1 MNRYYSSATKEGKGN
16 LLSLLFVIFRSP
28 RTARRHSMPCDLRV
42 TLEGG
47 TMASAPLHE
56 NRIAGFRAPWM
67 DSRQPLLAPDAAA
80 GQEPMQA
87 STTRTTT
94 TATTDQDQPAANRAR
109 RKPPIAR
116 ECMELE
122 ERVKSLTLHNY
133 WLRVSIS
140 KVECL
145 LANARYVVAVE
156 LQQRGKRAEQ
166 EASGLG
172 ANLKRRVRWRTM

>member
-1 MNRYYSSATKEGKGN
+1 
-16 LLSLLFVIFRSP
+16 
-28 RTARRHSMPCDLRV
+28 
-42 TLEGG
+42 
-47 TMASAPLHE
+47 MASAPLHE

-133 WLRVSIS
+133 WLRVNIFEGG
-140 KVECL
+140 VL
-145 LANARYVVAVE
+145 I
-156 LQQRGKRAEQ
+156 GKRKICGSCRAAAAGKTCRARGIGVGCQFEK
-166 EASGLG
+166 ASVMEDYVMCVSRLQTS
-172 ANLKRRVRWRTM
+172 LSSS